1 MNVRAT
7 VAEIVA
13 APTDEAVKERVA
25 ALVARAREAQRA
37 FEVAGQATLD
47 TAAAAAA
54 WAIMEPDRNRRLA
67 ERSVADTGLG
77 NVEDKFRKN
86 YRKTLGLLRD
96 LHGKRTCGVISR
108 DPGRG
113 IVEIARA
120 VGVVAAI
127 TPSTNPAATPVNK
140 IINALKC
147 GNAVIVAPSPKGHS
161 SCALL
166 IEFIHQ
172 QFERAGIDPAL
183 VQILPE
189 PVSKL
194 ASAELMR
201 AADLVVATGSQ
212 ANVRMAYASGT
223 PAFGV
228 GAGNVASIV
237 ERSAYLSEA
246 YLKIALS
253 KTFDNATSCSSENS
267 IVIEDAVYDAMME
280 QLLRCKGVLLDA
292 TQKAR
297 LQAAMWHDGKL
308 SERCTAKSAEQI
320 AQAAGLDELAG
331 QEAKF
336 LMVEESGFGP
346 EHPFSGEKLAPVLA
360 VYRASD
366 FADAARIVRSIYAYM
381 GAGHSVGLHTAN
393 TDYAIELGERLP
405 VARVIVNQA
414 HCLAT
419 GGNFDNGLPFSLSMG
434 CGTWGRNNFSGN
446 LDFHYYLNVTRVAY
460 PIEERMPELDTL
472 LGDYFGRV
480 GR

>member
-13 APTDEAVKERVA
+13 APADEAVKERVA

-37 FEVAGQATLD
+37 FEVAGQSTLD

-54 WAIMEPDRNRRLA
+54 WAIMEPDRNRQLA
-67 ERSVADTGLG
+67 ERAVQDTGLG
-77 NVEDKFRKN
+77 NIGDKIGKN

-96 LHGKRTCGVISR
+96 LHGQRTCGVISR
-108 DPGRG
+108 DPERG

-127 TPSTNPAATPVNK
+127 TPSTNPAATPANK

-147 GNAVIVAPSPKGHS
+147 GNAVIVAPSPKGYS

-166 IEFIHQ
+166 IGFIHQ

-183 VQILPE
+183 VQMLPE

-212 ANVRMAYASGT
+212 ANVRMAYTSGT

-237 ERSAYLSEA
+237 ERSADLAEA
-246 YLKIALS
+246 ARKIARS

-267 IVIEDAVYDAMME
+267 IVIDDAVYDAMLE
-280 QLLRCKGVLLDA
+280 QLRRCKGVLLDA
-292 TQKAR
+292 GQKAR
-297 LQAAMWHDGKL
+297 LQAAMWRDGKL
-308 SERCTAKSAEQI
+308 SERCTAKSAQQI
-320 AQAAGLDELAG
+320 AQLAGLDELAAR
-331 QEAKF
+331 EPKF
-336 LMVEESGFGP
+336 LMVEEDGFGP
-346 EHPFSGEKLAPVLA
+346 EHPFSGEKLSPVLA

-366 FADAARIVRSIYAYM
+366 FADAARIVQHIYAYM

-393 TDYAIELGERLP
+393 ADFAVELGERLP

-460 PIEERMPELDTL
+460 PIEERMPDPDTL
-472 LGDYFGRV
+472 LGDYFARV